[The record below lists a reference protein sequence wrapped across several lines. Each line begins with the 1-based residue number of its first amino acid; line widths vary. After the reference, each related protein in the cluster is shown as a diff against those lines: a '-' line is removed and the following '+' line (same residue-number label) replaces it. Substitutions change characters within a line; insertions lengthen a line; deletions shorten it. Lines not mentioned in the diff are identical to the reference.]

1 MIVRDSTSGQKRDV
15 TRPTI
20 YDVARS
26 ADVSPATVSK
36 VLRGVTTVG
45 ADNASRVM
53 LAVRDLGFR
62 SDPLAA
68 NLRRNRR
75 SIIGLIVPDFKNP
88 FFGSLVAAI
97 EQLAEGSGYRLV
109 AVSSS
114 EAETIEHQQIEA
126 LLDWRVAGIILIPSS
141 ANQTDQTLLRS
152 EGTPFIVVD
161 RVSKT
166 SPFDG
171 VGVDNAEACAKMV
184 RHFYDHGHRKL
195 TIAASLP
202 GLHNMKERI
211 EGACAA
217 ASSMS
222 EPMETEVLYC
232 GPDLSHAT
240 AAVAKRFEQG
250 TPPRAVFALFI
261 QATLAVLREV
271 DKLGLNVPG
280 DISLAGFDDFEWM
293 QVMHPPVATVIQPIA
308 EMAAAAWKQLLQRID
323 FPDDPPTAFQI
334 PCSLEFRGSIAR
346 PREEGIQNQI
356 RSAMLRIRR
365 SPRLSGS

>member
-1 MIVRDSTSGQKRDV
+1 MRNSTAHQRRDV
-15 TRPTI
+15 ARPTI
-20 YDVARS
+20 YDVARN
-26 ADVSPATVSK
+26 ARVSPATVSK

-45 ADNASRVM
+45 ADNANRVM
-53 LAVRDLGFR
+53 VAVRDLGFR

-75 SIIGLIVPDFKNP
+75 SLVGLIIPDFKNA
-88 FFGSLVAAI
+88 FFGTLVAAI

-114 EAETIEHQQIEA
+114 ETETMEHRQIEA

-152 EGTPFIVVD
+152 EGTPFVIVD
-161 RVSKT
+161 RVSPT

-184 RHFYDHGHRKL
+184 RHFYGKGHRKL
-195 TIAASLP
+195 LVAASLP
-202 GLHNMKERI
+202 DLPNMQERI
-211 EGACAA
+211 GGACSAA
-217 ASSMS
+217 GSMD
-222 EPMETEVLYC
+222 EPMETEILFC
-232 GPDLSHAT
+232 GPDLAHAT
-240 AAVAKRFEQG
+240 AVVAKRFEQG
-250 TPPRAVFALFI
+250 TPPQAVFALFI

-271 DKLGLNVPG
+271 EKLGLHIPD

-293 QVMHPPVATVIQPIA
+293 QVMHPPVATVIQPVE
-308 EMAAAAWKQLLQRID
+308 EMAAAAWKQLLHRIE
-323 FPDDPPTAFQI
+323 FPDHVPSAIQI

-346 PREEGIQNQI
+346 PLGEGV
-356 RSAMLRIRR
+356 
-365 SPRLSGS
+365 